1 MSLYV
6 IASSKPSIVNSPT
19 GVYKL
24 VLLDNS
30 KENYTTD
37 VNEAA
42 IFHSYEDAHEETT
55 VDVSNHDFVLDM
67 ELAEKIFDYGKYKWN

>member
-6 IASSKPSIVNSPT
+6 IASSKPSVVNSPT

-24 VLLDNS
+24 VLLDRS
-30 KENYTTD
+30 KENYTKD

-42 IFHSYEDAHEETT
+42 IFHDYKEAYQETLT
-55 VDVSNHDFVLDM
+55 DVSNHDFVLDIDI
-67 ELAEKIFDYGKYKWN
+67 AEKIFDYGKYK